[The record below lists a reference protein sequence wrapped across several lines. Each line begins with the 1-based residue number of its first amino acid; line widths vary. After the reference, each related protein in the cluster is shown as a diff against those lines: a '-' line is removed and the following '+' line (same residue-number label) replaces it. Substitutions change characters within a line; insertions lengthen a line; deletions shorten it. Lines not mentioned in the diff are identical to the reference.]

1 MNMPI
6 RLKLFIYMTVSI
18 ILFAILLYGS
28 NTFFAEKYYT
38 SYKKSILI
46 ESSKKLADLIVGK
59 STSTDFNDENLIYE
73 ISTIEK
79 SIGGT
84 IFIGTMDGKLF
95 YPQQNDRG
103 FQRPV
108 FLIEP
113 TLNNKNKPNMPPN
126 SLLGSFGQSQRRTA
140 DREQYDENSFFF
152 ITQDTN
158 FKINTLRYQTKLENG
173 VLILVWVPMSG
184 ISESAAISNKFT
196 AIIGLIIILITGIWA
211 LYISGR
217 FTHPIAEM
225 NRITKKM
232 AELDFSQ
239 VLKIDRKDEIGQ
251 LSQSIN
257 HLSYNLDDAIN
268 ELNGRNKLLEQD
280 IERERKLD
288 HMRREFVSHVSHE
301 LKTPIF
307 LIQGYADGLKSNVVS
322 DEEKK
327 NFYCDII
334 IEESEKM
341 DNLVKDLLDLSQ
353 IESGIFPVNKTDFN
367 INFIINDTISKY
379 EPVLGKKN
387 IHLEVDMAEVLEVNA
402 DPLRIEQIMLNLMN
416 NAIDHAEGNK
426 VIRLSVKPTSEKIR
440 VSVFNS
446 GSPIP
451 NHALDKIWSSFYKI
465 DQARTRGFGGTGLGL
480 SIVRAIQEAHGNG
493 YGVSNV
499 EGGVEFWF
507 DISLRDS
514 L

>member
-1 MNMPI
+1 M
-6 RLKLFIYMTVSI
+6 
-18 ILFAILLYGS
+18 
-28 NTFFAEKYYT
+28 
-38 SYKKSILI
+38 SYKKSTLI
-46 ESSKKLADLIVGK
+46 ESSAKLADLIVGK
-59 STSTDFNDENLIYE
+59 STSSDFNDENLIYQ

-84 IFIGTMDGKLF
+84 IFIGTIDGKLF
-95 YPQQNDRG
+95 YPQQNGRG
-103 FQRPV
+103 FPQRPV
-108 FLIEP
+108 FMTDP
-113 TLNNKNKPNMPPN
+113 TFNLRNKSDTPPPK
-126 SLLGSFGQSQRRTA
+126 SWLRSFGQSKRGVK
-140 DREQYDENSFFF
+140 DWEQYDANSFFF

-158 FKINTLRYQTKLENG
+158 FKIDTLSYQTKLANN
-173 VLILVWVPMSG
+173 VLILVWIPMTG

-196 AIIGLIIILITGIWA
+196 AIIGLITIFITALWA

-268 ELNGRNKLLEQD
+268 ELNCRNRLLEQD

-288 HMRREFVSHVSHE
+288 NMRRKFISNVSHE

-322 DEEKK
+322 DEEKR
-327 NFYCDII
+327 NFYCDVIM
-334 IEESEKM
+334 EESEKM

-353 IESGIFPVNKTDFN
+353 IESGIFPVNKTNFN
-367 INFIINDTISKY
+367 VKLIINDTISKY
-379 EPVLGKKN
+379 EPILSEKN
-387 IHLEVDMAEVLEVNA
+387 IHLNVDMEEDLEVNA
-402 DPLRIEQIMLNLMN
+402 DPVRIEQIIVNLMT
-416 NAIDHAEGNK
+416 NAIDHAEGDK
-426 VIRLSVKPTSEKIR
+426 VIKLSVKPTAEKVR
-440 VSVFNS
+440 VSVFNT
-446 GSPIP
+446 GRAIP
-451 NHALDKIWSSFYKI
+451 DDALDKIWSSFYKI

-480 SIVRAIQEAHGNG
+480 SIVRAIQEAHANE

-499 EGGVEFWF
+499 ENGVEFWF
-507 DISLRDS
+507 DICWGQR
-514 L
+514 